1 MERRAS
7 RPRPSGR
14 ALRVV
19 LLAIWKILRNLLAQA
34 LDRTIVLQLLT
45 DAIRQLR
52 LQEIMG
58 QKQADVKHSLDAKP
72 RRAFLDHAPVQ
83 HL

>member
-1 MERRAS
+1 
-7 RPRPSGR
+7 
-14 ALRVV
+14 
-19 LLAIWKILRNLLAQA
+19 
-34 LDRTIVLQLLT
+34 
-45 DAIRQLR
+45 
-52 LQEIMG
+52 MG